1 MRVLH
6 GSGWQQ
12 RVGDHP
18 NSAAFTFTLAG
29 VWGKGW
35 GQRPRG
41 AGRASLLLQQSLAG
55 CVLREAGWQVRLLW
69 NVFPQQKEEFR
80 AYAEPTVTQKGLG
93 RPVTVSSLETAGHL
107 TGTPAGV
114 EGQEEEPAGVWGGGC
129 SPEWSADPPPP
140 GCALSGRAL
149 GPPHPAGGTRWAI
162 KCPHPEWTEHSLSHV
177 MSSVWPRHLLSVAR
191 WQRPS
196 WRPPA
201 LVTRPPH
208 P

>member
-1 MRVLH
+1 M
-6 GSGWQQ
+6 
-12 RVGDHP
+12 GDHP

-140 GCALSGRAL
+140 RLCPVRQGLGASAPCGWYQMGHQVPPPRMDRALSVPRDVLCVATS
-149 GPPHPAGGTRWAI
+149 PPLCG
-162 KCPHPEWTEHSLSHV
+162 
-177 MSSVWPRHLLSVAR
+177 SVAEAKLEA
-191 WQRPS
+191 PS
-196 WRPPA
+196 PGHPPPTS
-201 LVTRPPH
+201 LMPLLWGCLPC
-208 P
+208 